1 MHIEPVSPA
10 SIHLV
15 RSNADTAFTWDYTRT
30 NVPLTRLCERAKRSQ
45 WEAADLP
52 WDIEVDQE
60 RLAASEAALMGGFS
74 VGADL
79 TGTPFATWGESE
91 WLALNVEAQNWTL
104 SQFLHGEQGALLCTA
119 KLVQNAPSIDAKH
132 FGATQVFD
140 EARHVEVFSRY
151 LDEKLSGHYP
161 VNLHVAS
168 LLDDIVADPRW
179 DVTYLGMQVL
189 AEGLA
194 LAAFGVIRQ
203 LVEEPLLCGLLNR
216 VMADE
221 ARHVAFGVISLS
233 GLYEQMSAAEL
244 RDRQVFTY
252 EAVLQMRDRFAMQEV
267 WERLGIPAADGM
279 ALMNQSAE
287 MQLFQKMLFAR
298 VVPNC
303 RKLGLLDA
311 GDGWLRRRFNE
322 LGIAVFEHCTDAQE
336 ESHLSELT
344 GPVRRQP
351 VSS

>member
-1 MHIEPVSPA
+1 MHTRSGSPA
-10 SIHLV
+10 NIHLV
-15 RSNADTAFTWDYTRT
+15 RSNAETVFTWDYTRI
-30 NVPLTRLCERAKRSQ
+30 NVPVARLCEKAKRSQ
-45 WEAADLP
+45 WDAADLP
-52 WDIEVDQE
+52 WDTEVDQE
-60 RLAASEAALMGGFS
+60 LLAASEAALMGGFP

-79 TGTPFATWGESE
+79 AGTPFATWREPE
-91 WLALNVEAQNWTL
+91 WMALNVEAQNWTL

-132 FGATQVFD
+132 FGATQVLD

-151 LDEKLSGHYP
+151 LDEKLSGDYP
-161 VNLHVAS
+161 VNLHIAS
-168 LLDDIVADPRW
+168 LLDDIVADPHW
-179 DVTYLGMQVL
+179 DLTYLGMQVL
-189 AEGLA
+189 VEGLA

-203 LVEEPLLCGLLNR
+203 LVEEPLLCELLHR

-221 ARHVAFGVISLS
+221 ARHVAFGVISLL
-233 GLYEQMSAAEL
+233 GLYEQMTAAEL

-267 WERLGIPAADGM
+267 WERLGIPPADGM

-311 GDGWLRRRFNE
+311 GDGWLRRRFDE
-322 LGIAVFEHCTDAQE
+322 LGIAVFEHYTDAQE
-336 ESHLSELT
+336 ESQLSELT
-344 GPVRRQP
+344 GSVLR
-351 VSS
+351 